1 MFDPFKDFET
11 RGYLQNL
18 YREKNPQVV
27 KEMEHELFRANLD
40 DAISFLENKRKITY
54 ADFLNVHKI
63 LFSAFYPWAG
73 NDRTATAPSVAIKKG
88 DVLFCHPNDCRRAV
102 EYGLQ
107 LGHDRKIM
115 QARPGEVMGLF
126 AYGHP
131 FLDGNGRTMLV
142 VHTEL
147 CNRAG
152 FSISWEKSNKND
164 YLIAL
169 TREIGNPGQG
179 ILDTYLGGLI
189 TAPVSKEDWKK
200 TIQELPGL
208 DGLSSDQ
215 QIDGDI
221 NDPAIIEKYEEL
233 EARRAY
239 RID

>member
-18 YREKNPQVV
+18 YGEKNPQVV

-40 DAISFLENKRKITY
+40 DAISFLGTKRKITY
-54 ADFLNVHKI
+54 ADFLTVHKI
-63 LFSAFYPWAG
+63 LFSTFYPWAG
-73 NDRTATAPSVAIKKG
+73 SDRTTTAPSVAIKKG
-88 DVLFCHPNDCRRAV
+88 DVLFCHPHDCRRAV

-107 LGHDRKIM
+107 LGHDCKVL

-152 FSISWEKSNKND
+152 FSISWEKSKKED
-164 YLIAL
+164 YLFSL
-169 TREIGNPGQG
+169 TQEIRNPGQG
-179 ILDTYLGGLI
+179 FLDTYLRRFI
-189 TAPVSKEDWKK
+189 TTPVTREDWKK

-208 DGLSSDQ
+208 NGISNDQ

-221 NDPAIIEKYEEL
+221 NDPAIVEKYQEL

-239 RID
+239 RIG